1 SMTRIT
7 LQQLDA
13 QDGSCKLGLRHPWR
27 KRFTLLFRYS
37 RFNSAHRFVISLNVS
52 VSSRF
57 YFLQTSKN
65 AYERQRLF
73 GLF

>member
-1 SMTRIT
+1 KSMTRIT

-37 RFNSAHRFVISLNVS
+37 RFRSVNRFVITLQLACWFL
-52 VSSRF
+52 SRCQ
-57 YFLQTSKN
+57 YHFLST
-65 AYERQRLF
+65 L
-73 GLF
+73 